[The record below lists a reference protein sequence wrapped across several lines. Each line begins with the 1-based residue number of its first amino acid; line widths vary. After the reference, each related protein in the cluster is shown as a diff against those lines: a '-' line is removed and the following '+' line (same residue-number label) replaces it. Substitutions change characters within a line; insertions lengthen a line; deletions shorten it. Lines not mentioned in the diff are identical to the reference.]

1 MTVKSRLVYNLIMEQ
16 TEKKPA
22 DHGKILA
29 KWNFPEFTKYERSKA
44 WYLFMTLLVV
54 LLLVYSVIT
63 VNFLFAV
70 IIIIASITY
79 LLIFRH
85 NPEYVTFSITED
97 GLEDDERFFPFEA
110 IKSFYIIYQ
119 PPEVKTLFFE
129 FKSLIKPRLAIPLE
143 NQNPMEIRKILLK
156 YLEEDIEKEDEPF
169 SEGLGRMF
177 KL

>member
-1 MTVKSRLVYNLIMEQ
+1 MDQKAKNPE
-16 TEKKPA
+16 
-22 DHGKILA
+22 DHGKVFA

-44 WYLFMTLLVV
+44 WYFWMTFLVV
-54 LLLVYSVIT
+54 LLLAYSVIT
-63 VNFLFAV
+63 INFLFAV
-70 IIIIASITY
+70 IIIIAAITY
-79 LLIFRH
+79 LLIYRH
-85 NPEYVTFSITED
+85 DPEYVTFSIRED

-143 NQNPMEIRKILLK
+143 NQNPVEIRKILLK
-156 YLEEDIEKEDEPF
+156 YLEEDLEKEDEPF